1 LIASTYSG
9 SSLAGL
15 VSSKRRLH
23 GRRTRGDAE
32 VQADR
37 LGVADVQVAVGFGRE
52 AGADGGMLAAGE
64 VVAHDLADEILLAG
78 RRGVR
83 GIALGGGGV
92 GGRWGGRGV
101 VHGARIGGKT
111 TSLAAAGKPVP
122 APARRPFPYARASAR
137 RATSSL
143 ASMRVIYE
151 AENVIDAHLVKGML
165 EAEEIPAYVRGE
177 HLTGGIGELP
187 VMGLVAVCVA
197 DVDLAA
203 AERVIAVWR
212 SEPERAPDG
221 RWDAEPDPAY

>member
-1 LIASTYSG
+1 
-9 SSLAGL
+9 
-15 VSSKRRLH
+15 
-23 GRRTRGDAE
+23 
-32 VQADR
+32 
-37 LGVADVQVAVGFGRE
+37 VADVQIAVGFGRE
-52 AGADGGMLAAGE
+52 AGADGLVFAAGE
-64 VVAHDLADEILLAG
+64 VIAHDLADEILLAG
-78 RRGVR
+78 RRSIGGV
-83 GIALGGGGV
+83 ALGGGG
-92 GGRWGGRGV
+92 GRWGGSGV

-111 TSLAAAGKPVP
+111 ASLAAAGKPVP
-122 APARRPFPYARASAR
+122 VPARRYFPYARASAR